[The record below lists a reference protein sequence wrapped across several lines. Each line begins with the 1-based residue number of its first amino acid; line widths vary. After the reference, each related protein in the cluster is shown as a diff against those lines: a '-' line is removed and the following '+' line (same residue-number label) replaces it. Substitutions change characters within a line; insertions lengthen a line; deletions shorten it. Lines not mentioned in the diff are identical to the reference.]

1 MTAQDENQEDVEKE
15 DCLDSLIRKV
25 ESINK
30 NVEDILDR
38 LNEHF
43 DHSRYE
49 SMWNG
54 REDFNDKYYW
64 IPPRET
70 LISLIYVELY
80 GSQYT
85 CSSAAIGENL
95 G

>member
-43 DHSRYE
+43 DHNRYE

-54 REDFNDKYYW
+54 REDFSDKYY
-64 IPPRET
+64 
-70 LISLIYVELY
+70 
-80 GSQYT
+80 
-85 CSSAAIGENL
+85 
-95 G
+95 

>member
-1 MTAQDENQEDVEKE
+1 MTAQDENQEDVEEE

-54 REDFNDKYYW
+54 REDFHDKYYW
-64 IPPRET
+64 VLPGET
-70 LISLIYVELY
+70 LISLIYVELHGIQHTR
-80 GSQYT
+80 GST
-85 CSSAAIGENL
+85 AIGNNL
-95 G
+95 R

>member
-1 MTAQDENQEDVEKE
+1 MTAQDENREDVEKE

-43 DHSRYE
+43 DHNRYE

-54 REDFNDKYYW
+54 REDFSDKYY
-64 IPPRET
+64 
-70 LISLIYVELY
+70 
-80 GSQYT
+80 
-85 CSSAAIGENL
+85 
-95 G
+95 

>member
-1 MTAQDENQEDVEKE
+1 MTAQDENQEDVEEE

-25 ESINK
+25 KSINK

-54 REDFNDKYYW
+54 REDFNDKYY
-64 IPPRET
+64 
-70 LISLIYVELY
+70 
-80 GSQYT
+80 
-85 CSSAAIGENL
+85 
-95 G
+95 

>member
-1 MTAQDENQEDVEKE
+1 MTAQDENQEDVEEE
-15 DCLDSLIRKV
+15 DCLDSLVRKV

-54 REDFNDKYYW
+54 REDFNDKYY
-64 IPPRET
+64 
-70 LISLIYVELY
+70 
-80 GSQYT
+80 
-85 CSSAAIGENL
+85 
-95 G
+95 

>member
-43 DHSRYE
+43 DHASYE
-49 SMWNG
+49 YMWNG
-54 REDFNDKYYW
+54 REDFNDKYY
-64 IPPRET
+64 
-70 LISLIYVELY
+70 
-80 GSQYT
+80 
-85 CSSAAIGENL
+85 
-95 G
+95 